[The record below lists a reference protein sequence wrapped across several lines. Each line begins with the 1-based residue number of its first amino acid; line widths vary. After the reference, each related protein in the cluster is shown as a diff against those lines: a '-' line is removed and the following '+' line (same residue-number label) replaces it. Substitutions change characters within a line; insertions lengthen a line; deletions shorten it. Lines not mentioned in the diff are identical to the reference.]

1 MVYLMTIRGAAE
13 ECGISEYLLRNWVK
27 QGKCPGMYSGN
38 RFLVDI
44 KRLEEKIQEECTV
57 KE

>member
-1 MVYLMTIRGAAE
+1 MVLLMTVRAAAE
-13 ECGISEYLLRNWVK
+13 ECGISEYMLRNWVK

-38 RFLVDI
+38 RFLVNV
-44 KRLEEKIQEECTV
+44 KQLEKKIQEECSI